1 MPRTVTLG
9 TLVTRC
15 KQRADREGDSHI
27 SDSEWKALISE
38 VYASEIYGVVADA
51 GLPYF
56 QSEQTISAT
65 GADSY
70 AEPADHLSTIAIDR
84 VLDAS
89 GRRDTM
95 TELMA
100 QEIDRWAGTTG
111 DAHGWAH
118 IDDQIFLYP
127 NPSSGTY
134 KHRYIAQPADL
145 SSSADGTAVDLVN
158 ADGESALIWGVT
170 VLAKSKSDED
180 VTLAMRM
187 RDEARERMVM
197 WAANRSLNSPRRRIV
212 SDDALVGGID
222 PADWRWPR

>member
-56 QSEQTISAT
+56 QSEATITAT
-65 GADSY
+65 GATSY
-70 AEPADHLSTIAIDR
+70 NAPADHLSTIAVDR

-95 TELMA
+95 SELMA
-100 QEIDRWAGTTG
+100 QELDRWAGMSG
-111 DAHGWAH
+111 DAYGWTH
-118 IDDQIFLYP
+118 VGDQIYLYP
-127 NPSSGTY
+127 NPSTGEY
-134 KHRYIAQPADL
+134 IVRYIAQPADL